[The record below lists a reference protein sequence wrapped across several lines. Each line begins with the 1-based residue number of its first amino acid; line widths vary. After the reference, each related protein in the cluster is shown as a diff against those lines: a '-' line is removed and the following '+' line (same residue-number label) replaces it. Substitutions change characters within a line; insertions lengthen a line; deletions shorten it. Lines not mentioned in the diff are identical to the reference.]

1 MYNAAVSAEAAIALE
16 EQKAQ
21 VMGANDVESNLF
33 AAIRKALWARK
44 ISAAEAVR
52 RARAVVAG
60 KQDYR

>member
-1 MYNAAVSAEAAIALE
+1 
-16 EQKAQ
+16 
-21 VMGANDVESNLF
+21 MGANDVESNLF